1 MVQAVAVF
9 VITTVIGSLG
19 GLIGKSIKDAKTQRE
34 ATRSLLRTE
43 MVKFYYKYRDEKKV
57 PYYIKE
63 AWLQDYAAYKK
74 LHGNSFIDDLKPEVD
89 GWEIE

>member
-1 MVQAVAVF
+1 MVQGVAVF
-9 VITTVIGSLG
+9 VVTTLLGSLG
-19 GLIGKSIKDAKTQRE
+19 GLIVKSIKDARTQRE

-43 MVKFYYKYRDEKKV
+43 MVKIYYKYRDEEKV

-63 AWLQDYAAYKK
+63 AWLDDYAAYKK

-89 GWEIE
+89 DWEIE